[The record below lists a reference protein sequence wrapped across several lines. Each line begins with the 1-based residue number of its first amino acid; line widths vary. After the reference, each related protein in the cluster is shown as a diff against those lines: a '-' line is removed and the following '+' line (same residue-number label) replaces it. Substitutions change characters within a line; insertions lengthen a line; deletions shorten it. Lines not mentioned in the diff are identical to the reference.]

1 LHGPQGLRTV
11 EQALKDA
18 AQDPRTRDKYLWPA
32 AERFYLFT
40 RNLLG
45 LRIRDSLH
53 EIERTAL
60 SALFTHLSTTK
71 IKVEEQVHKFK
82 ITVSTETIVDSNPFS
97 DRITQRKVDHYAIGE
112 PKLAELLHGKLLP
125 AVEAHQK
132 ILELETRWKRAE
144 ERLKASRNQAPKG
157 QSGARGGSG
166 SQGPAGGTGGGGG
179 SGGTG
184 GGGEEGGQD
193 AGDFDPSLLQA
204 WLETVQSA
212 AAPKYEEAFRVC
224 PFAPTAGLR
233 LKSGFSQQE
242 MGEALGAT
250 IMQFLRLIEQMGA
263 ALKDSGG
270 WVKTAIPDPKPGQG
284 LESVLALSQH
294 PEDVIAGIVLGNPES
309 PLYMTLSSEDLFNQ
323 LIDDGSIAVDSLD
336 YVVCV
341 HYMSELRRATQA
353 AQAQEQRLR
362 ALFGTLSKISS
373 LISLAFFFTPLGAGA
388 RLLAAGLGVG
398 LVLFQ
403 TYSIS
408 AQLTRLNA
416 EVLQG
421 ALSLDLASAE
431 ALARVNE
438 LTTMRGAYLNTV
450 TEELAKELLLM
461 AAGSAWVPFKAL
473 LEARNFYA
481 DLETLVAE
489 PEESQ

>member
-1 LHGPQGLRTV
+1 MAALEFVARENAFFDDDVRAGLSGPDVSAVPQAYALTYAQRVAQYERELAPEYGTALTQDRPHHSVPLPGDELDLVYDSTLYGSLMEIYILHGTQGLRTV

-193 AGDFDPSLLQA
+193 
-204 WLETVQSA
+204 
-212 AAPKYEEAFRVC
+212 
-224 PFAPTAGLR
+224 
-233 LKSGFSQQE
+233 
-242 MGEALGAT
+242 
-250 IMQFLRLIEQMGA
+250 
-263 ALKDSGG
+263 
-270 WVKTAIPDPKPGQG
+270 
-284 LESVLALSQH
+284 
-294 PEDVIAGIVLGNPES
+294 
-309 PLYMTLSSEDLFNQ
+309 
-323 LIDDGSIAVDSLD
+323 
-336 YVVCV
+336 
-341 HYMSELRRATQA
+341 
-353 AQAQEQRLR
+353 
-362 ALFGTLSKISS
+362 
-373 LISLAFFFTPLGAGA
+373 
-388 RLLAAGLGVG
+388 
-398 LVLFQ
+398 
-403 TYSIS
+403 
-408 AQLTRLNA
+408 
-416 EVLQG
+416 
-421 ALSLDLASAE
+421 
-431 ALARVNE
+431 
-438 LTTMRGAYLNTV
+438 
-450 TEELAKELLLM
+450 
-461 AAGSAWVPFKAL
+461 
-473 LEARNFYA
+473 
-481 DLETLVAE
+481 
-489 PEESQ
+489 